1 MHRHRQTKILP
12 YAPEQL
18 FELVG
23 GIEAYPQ
30 FVPWL
35 TSMRAW
41 NARDLRPGVTSL
53 DAEAGVGFSF
63 LQERF
68 ATRVVRDANL
78 LKIDVSLLHG
88 PFKALQNEWRF
99 LPDPAGTKVEFTIN
113 FAFKSRILDA
123 LLHANMDRAVQKLIG
138 CFEARAAAIYPKV
151 EAGAPVS

>member
-23 GIEAYPQ
+23 DVDAYPR

-35 TSMRAW
+35 TSMRTW
-41 NARDLRPGVTSL
+41 NARQVRPGVSSV

-63 LQERF
+63 LKERF
-68 ATRVVRDANL
+68 ATRVTRDSERL
-78 LKIDVSLLHG
+78 HIDVSLLHG
-88 PFKALQNEWRF
+88 PFKALKNDWRF
-99 LPDPAGTKVEFTIN
+99 LPDPAGTRVEFVID

-123 LLHANMDRAVQKLIG
+123 LLHANMDRAVQKLMG
-138 CFEARAAAIYPKV
+138 CFEARAAEVYGV
-151 EAGAPVS
+151 AGTEVSI